1 MSPELILIL
10 TNKEYTKLNTLDLLK
25 NNIFSLGIILI

>member
-1 MSPELILIL
+1 MSPELLLIL
-10 TNKEYTKLNTLDLLK
+10 KDNHDINKLDLLK

>member
-1 MSPELILIL
+1 MSPELLLLIH
-10 TNKEYTKLNTLDLLK
+10 NKDNDINKLDLLK

>member
-1 MSPELILIL
+1 MSPELLLIL
-10 TNKEYTKLNTLDLLK
+10 KDNDDINKLDLLK

>member
-1 MSPELILIL
+1 MSPELIILIHNNDNNI
-10 TNKEYTKLNTLDLLK
+10 NKLDLLK